1 MYYIIHDRICFTN
14 PESYQGMNTHLMI
27 CEADLLSQ
35 FCLSYCRCSEP
46 MSPVCCVEMLYIFE
60 LVQSDRTIFL
70 LVFVFIANNKR
81 IISNAIHI
89 CTIFILTALHVIQRM
104 KEGISVTNT
113 VIQAILIARSITLEL
128 Y

>member
-1 MYYIIHDRICFTN
+1 
-14 PESYQGMNTHLMI
+14 
-27 CEADLLSQ
+27 
-35 FCLSYCRCSEP
+35 
-46 MSPVCCVEMLYIFE
+46 MLYIFE